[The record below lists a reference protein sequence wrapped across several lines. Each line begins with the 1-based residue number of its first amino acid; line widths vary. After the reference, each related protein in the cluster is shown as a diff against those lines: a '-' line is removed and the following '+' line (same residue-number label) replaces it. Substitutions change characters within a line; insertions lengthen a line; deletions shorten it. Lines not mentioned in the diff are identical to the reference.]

1 MKEQD
6 GDITNQYLACESR
19 VIFELL
25 MMSSGMMGAYT
36 MILRGGVFCNAQT
49 ANFVLMA
56 IELGNGNWS
65 KGFYYLIPI
74 TAYLMGA
81 IMSELLPNPIKK
93 IGLFRWD
100 TYLIGFELI
109 VLLIIGF
116 IPLTVTDKVVQV
128 AINFICSMQYNTFRQ
143 AQGIP
148 MSTTFCTNHLRQ
160 IGISIAKYLRKG
172 DKSLLKKGKTH
183 TLMLSSFIMGAIILA
198 AACNILKE
206 KAIWIA
212 MIPLFINLCILV
224 YADLIQE
231 RHLLERTPLGH

>member
-1 MKEQD
+1 MKEQKE
-6 GDITNQYLACESR
+6 DITSKYLACESR
-19 VIFELL
+19 VLFELL

-56 IELGNGNWS
+56 IELGNRHWS
-65 KGFYYLIPI
+65 EGFYYLIPI
-74 TAYLMGA
+74 TAYLMGT
-81 IMSELLPNPIKK
+81 IVSELLPKPVKK

-160 IGISIAKYLRKG
+160 TGIAIAKYLRKG
-172 DKSLLKKGKTH
+172 DKSLLKRGKTH
-183 TLMLSSFIMGAIILA
+183 IIMISSFVMGAIILA

-212 MIPLFINLCILV
+212 MIPLFINLCILM

-231 RHLLERTPLGH
+231 RDLLEKTPLGH

>member
-1 MKEQD
+1 MKNNKINSLQF
-6 GDITNQYLACESR
+6 GTLFS
-19 VIFELL
+19 F
-25 MMSSGMMGAYT
+25 T
-36 MILRGGVFCNAQT
+36 ILST
-49 ANFVLMA
+49 
-56 IELGNGNWS
+56 
-65 KGFYYLIPI
+65 
-74 TAYLMGA
+74 
-81 IMSELLPNPIKK
+81 
-93 IGLFRWD
+93 
-100 TYLIGFELI
+100 LIGIGFNNVTRI
-109 VLLIIGF
+109 AKVDSYISIIIAYIIGF
-116 IPLTVTDKVVQV
+116 IPLTITDKVVQV